1 MNKYYNIQIFS
12 LSIILIC
19 LFASSKAAI
28 NFRKLESTSKIALK
42 VNEIGMQFI
51 LNKSFRPLPNKI
63 LVNGKEIDKIDCQ
76 INLTEANSL
85 IELFWNET
93 VTNCHAMFAKM
104 SNISY
109 INFTD
114 FDTSKVTNMSS
125 MFMNCES
132 LEELDLSSFDTSNV
146 MDMSKM
152 FSKCYNL
159 KNLKINNFKTE
170 KVTNMERMFEICV
183 NLEYLDIHNFNTIS
197 VTNMDYMFH
206 SCSNLK
212 NLDLSQFN
220 TSSVKS
226 MMAMFASCLSLYT
239 LNLSY
244 FDFSKTVNS
253 AYMFFDSNIMILDL
267 SNFNG
272 ESIIFKD
279 DILKFNPNLKFI
291 GLKNY
296 NGKDIFN
303 SLDADSEII
312 ICADNDTM
320 KFESNLLS
328 LKEKNIINNCSDYCF
343 SEFSKIKEDKGGCE
357 IDCSKI
363 ENEENIYYYLCKND
377 SIISDTANI
386 GETISE
392 SIDTSNIESTI
403 ISDSVTNK
411 ETIFSDSTNIK
422 ETITPESTNVEEIII
437 SDTITNKQ
445 TILQETTNVETII
458 QTDNTTMKQTIL
470 PDTTNVEET
479 IITDS
484 TTIKHITIPETT
496 NIEKILPS
504 DTTIKQTILPET
516 TNIEKILPSDTTIK
530 QTILPQTT
538 NIEKALPLDTTIKQ
552 TILLKTTNIEKTLPP
567 DTTIK
572 QTILPYTT
580 NIEKTIQSD
589 ITTINQTILL
599 GTTNIHKTIPGT
611 TIIKTTIL
619 PETTINKPNILPDTT
634 NIEKTIPSTTN
645 IKPAI
650 LPNATNTEPTIL
662 PQTNILSNT
671 ISTIYNKDSMPNK
684 YTITLIGYDNYNF
697 QNNLITFSI
706 YFLKINGFIFPKSIF
721 FTIDI
726 IFEYI
731 VRNLDELSNQ
741 NLTCSFEEEKKLAKY
756 NCRSNPLEK
765 MNIMKITANNDFNFN
780 FNNSYDLIIIPFA
793 QFNRDKI
800 VNQTGNLIS
809 SKEIIFFYGNLTQ
822 ENDYFKVKGK
832 LDEESQLDNQ
842 FNLSVYSNTSNQ
854 IQILCETINE
864 KFDNFEIK
872 CEKDESV
879 DFNINNSI
887 SFMESKNLFVI
898 VDGEDKVFMKT
909 SNNTEKLKTN
919 KIYSKKN
926 SSLSPGIIAV
936 IVIALAIVCIL
947 AGLMIIFRKKLFKK
961 NGLYSNT
968 KDKSETYV
976 DLKISN
982 LKV

>member
-114 FDTSKVTNMSS
+114 FDTSKVTNMSN

-484 TTIKHITIPETT
+484 TTIKHSTI
-496 NIEKILPS
+496 
-504 DTTIKQTILPET
+504 PET

-697 QNNLITFSI
+697 QNNLITFSM

-822 ENDYFKVKGK
+822 ENDFFKVKGK

>member
-1 MNKYYNIQIFS
+1 MNNYYNIQIFS

-114 FDTSKVTNMSS
+114 FDTSKVTNMSN

-159 KNLKINNFKTE
+159 ENLKINNFKTE

-244 FDFSKTVNS
+244 FDFSNTVNS

-484 TTIKHITIPETT
+484 TTIKHSTI
-496 NIEKILPS
+496 
-504 DTTIKQTILPET
+504 PET

-800 VNQTGNLIS
+800 VNQTGNFIS

>member
-1 MNKYYNIQIFS
+1 M
-12 LSIILIC
+12 
-19 LFASSKAAI
+19 
-28 NFRKLESTSKIALK
+28 
-42 VNEIGMQFI
+42 
-51 LNKSFRPLPNKI
+51 
-63 LVNGKEIDKIDCQ
+63 
-76 INLTEANSL
+76 
-85 IELFWNET
+85 
-93 VTNCHAMFAKM
+93 
-104 SNISY
+104 
-109 INFTD
+109 
-114 FDTSKVTNMSS
+114 
-125 MFMNCES
+125 
-132 LEELDLSSFDTSNV
+132 
-146 MDMSKM
+146 
-152 FSKCYNL
+152 
-159 KNLKINNFKTE
+159 
-170 KVTNMERMFEICV
+170 
-183 NLEYLDIHNFNTIS
+183 
-197 VTNMDYMFH
+197 
-206 SCSNLK
+206 
-212 NLDLSQFN
+212 
-220 TSSVKS
+220 
-226 MMAMFASCLSLYT
+226 
-239 LNLSY
+239 
-244 FDFSKTVNS
+244 
-253 AYMFFDSNIMILDL
+253 
-267 SNFNG
+267 
-272 ESIIFKD
+272 
-279 DILKFNPNLKFI
+279 
-291 GLKNY
+291 
-296 NGKDIFN
+296 
-303 SLDADSEII
+303 
-312 ICADNDTM
+312 
-320 KFESNLLS
+320 
-328 LKEKNIINNCSDYCF
+328 
-343 SEFSKIKEDKGGCE
+343 
-357 IDCSKI
+357 
-363 ENEENIYYYLCKND
+363 
-377 SIISDTANI
+377 
-386 GETISE
+386 
-392 SIDTSNIESTI
+392 
-403 ISDSVTNK
+403 
-411 ETIFSDSTNIK
+411 
-422 ETITPESTNVEEIII
+422 
-437 SDTITNKQ
+437 
-445 TILQETTNVETII
+445 
-458 QTDNTTMKQTIL
+458 
-470 PDTTNVEET
+470 
-479 IITDS
+479 
-484 TTIKHITIPETT
+484 
-496 NIEKILPS
+496 
-504 DTTIKQTILPET
+504 
-516 TNIEKILPSDTTIK
+516 
-530 QTILPQTT
+530 
-538 NIEKALPLDTTIKQ
+538 
-552 TILLKTTNIEKTLPP
+552 
-567 DTTIK
+567 
-572 QTILPYTT
+572 
-580 NIEKTIQSD
+580 
-589 ITTINQTILL
+589 
-599 GTTNIHKTIPGT
+599 
-611 TIIKTTIL
+611 

-780 FNNSYDLIIIPFA
+780 FNNSYDLIIIPSA

-809 SKEIIFFYGNLTQ
+809 SNELIIFYGNLTQ

-936 IVIALAIVCIL
+936 IVIALSIVCIL